1 MPSQRKVKFIDQSS
15 YVMSWLDD
23 SCQRMRY
30 LKGLGR
36 IPARRKEE
44 CKMSE
49 GKRDRDAKMQR

>member
-1 MPSQRKVKFIDQSS
+1 
-15 YVMSWLDD
+15 
-23 SCQRMRY
+23 MRY